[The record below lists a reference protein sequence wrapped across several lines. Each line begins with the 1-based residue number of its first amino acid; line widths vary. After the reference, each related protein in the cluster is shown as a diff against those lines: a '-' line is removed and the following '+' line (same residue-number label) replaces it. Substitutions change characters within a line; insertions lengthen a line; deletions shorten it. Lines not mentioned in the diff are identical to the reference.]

1 MSKTV
6 DEGLRS
12 QVRNIEA
19 RYGRP
24 ISAWVE
30 LISATGKTKHSE
42 IVAMLK
48 ADHGMAHAAA
58 HRVALVARDQ
68 LAARDAADTEASID
82 PLGELYADR
91 RAALRPIHERL
102 MTVIQALGPVEV
114 APKKGYLS
122 LRRRKQFAMIQP
134 AAQWVNVA
142 LVHPALPRGP
152 RAESAA
158 NFNALFTHR
167 VRVRSTAEVDEQL
180 VRWLSEAYD
189 LAG

>member
-1 MSKTV
+1 MTKTV
-6 DEGLRS
+6 EEGLRS

-48 ADHGMAHAAA
+48 EDHGMAHAAA
-58 HRVALVARDQ
+58 HRVALLARDQ
-68 LAARDAADTEASID
+68 LAAREATGPRAAVD
-82 PLGELYADR
+82 PLGELYSDK
-91 RAALRPIHERL
+91 RAPLRPIHERL
-102 MTVIQALGPVEV
+102 MAVIQAFGPLEV
-114 APKKGYLS
+114 ATKKGYLS

-134 AAQWVNVA
+134 AAQWVNVG
-142 LVHPALPRGP
+142 LVHPALPVGA

-167 VRVRSTAEVDEQL
+167 VRVRSPEEVDEQL

>member
-6 DEGLRS
+6 EEGLRS

-24 ISAWVE
+24 ISDWIE
-30 LISATGKTKHSE
+30 LISGSGKTKHSE

-48 ADHGMAHAAA
+48 EDHGMAHAAA

-68 LAARDAADTEASID
+68 LAAPDAID
-82 PLGELYADR
+82 PLGDLYAGKR
-91 RAALRPIHERL
+91 EPLRPIHERL
-102 MTVIQALGPVEV
+102 MAVIQALGPVEV

-122 LRRRKQFAMIQP
+122 LRRKKQFAMIQP
-134 AAQWVNVA
+134 AAQWVNVGV
-142 LVHPALPRGP
+142 VHPALPVGP

-167 VRVRSTAEVDEQL
+167 VRVRGTGEVDEQL
-180 VRWLSEAYD
+180 VRWLTEAYE

>member
-1 MSKTV
+1 ME
-6 DEGLRS
+6 EGLRS

-24 ISAWVE
+24 ITAWIE
-30 LISATGKTKHSE
+30 LISASGKTKHSE

-48 ADHGMAHAAA
+48 EDHGMAHAAA

-68 LAARDAADTEASID
+68 PAGRDAADPKAPFD
-82 PLGELYADR
+82 PVDELYPDR

-102 MTVIQALGPVEV
+102 MAAIQAFGQVEV

-134 AAQWVNVA
+134 AAQWVNVG
-142 LVHPALPRGP
+142 LVHPGLPPGT

-158 NFNALFTHR
+158 RFNALFTHR
-167 VRVRSTAEVDEQL
+167 VRIRSTAEVDEQL
-180 VRWLSEAYD
+180 VRWLREAYD
-189 LAG
+189 LAS

>member
-6 DEGLRS
+6 EEGLRA

-24 ISAWVE
+24 ISAWVD
-30 LISATGKTKHSE
+30 LISATGKTRHSE
-42 IVAMLK
+42 IVAMLTE
-48 ADHGMAHAAA
+48 DHGMAHAAA
-58 HRVALVARDQ
+58 HRVALVARAQ
-68 LAARDAADTEASID
+68 LTARDAASSQGAID
-82 PLGELYADR
+82 PLGELYAGK

-102 MTVIQALGPVEV
+102 MAVIQALGPVEV

-122 LRRRKQFAMIQP
+122 LRRKKQFAMIQP
-134 AAQWVNVA
+134 AAQWVNVG
-142 LVHPALPRGP
+142 LVHPALPVGP

-158 NFNALFTHR
+158 GFNALFTHR
-167 VRVRSTAEVDEQL
+167 VRVRTTEEVDEQL
-180 VRWLSEAYD
+180 VRWLSEAHG